1 MAGRQASKTI
11 DSDKRVKQSDYD
23 IGPKQYDFHTDLRY
37 GKQGEKLVE
46 EFLQTL
52 SGGAFEVKTDRYRNG
67 RMVLEMEHNPRRETD
82 EEGKPKWKPSGLAV
96 TKARWWVYVYTLD
109 GSFIIVDV
117 QRIKRYLKANKDRF
131 NPKKYNNFAQ
141 RSSNPSRGYLLQP
154 EDVMDLMI
162 NPAYDT
168 VPNIL

>member
-1 MAGRQASKTI
+1 
-11 DSDKRVKQSDYD
+11 
-23 IGPKQYDFHTDLRY
+23 
-37 GKQGEKLVE
+37 
-46 EFLQTL
+46 
-52 SGGAFEVKTDRYRNG
+52 
-67 RMVLEMEHNPRRETD
+67 MVLEMEHNPRRETD

-131 NPKKYNNFAQ
+131 NPKKYNNFAH